1 MWLEDKKILEV
12 ENLKKYY
19 EINLGGILF
28 KKTAFVKAVDD
39 VSFSMDARETVGL
52 VGESGRG
59 KTTLGRTV
67 LRLVEPTDGHIFFK
81 GSDLIASDDS
91 EMQKYRRNM
100 QIVFQDPISSLNPRM
115 KVEDIIGEPLVIHKI
130 AERNE
135 IKNKVGDLLT
145 LVGLN
150 KDHMKR
156 YPHEFSG
163 GQKQRI
169 SIARALISNP
179 EFLVLD
185 EPTSALDVSVQAQ
198 VLNLLRRLQEELGL
212 TYLFISH
219 NLNVVQYMSD
229 RIMVM
234 YLGKIVESGKSEDI
248 FDPDTPHHPYTLG
261 LATANPIPDPDHK
274 RTRIALKGEVPS
286 SINPPSGCRFHPR
299 CPFAQESC
307 ASEEPP
313 LKVID
318 MDHLIACEWAH
329 YQ

>member
-1 MWLEDKKILEV
+1 MLLEDRKMLEV

-19 EINLGGILF
+19 EVNLGGILF
-28 KKTAFVKAVDD
+28 KNTAFVKAVDD
-39 VSFSMDARETVGL
+39 VTFHISARETVGL
-52 VGESGRG
+52 VGESGCG
-59 KTTLGRTV
+59 KTTLGRTI
-67 LRLVEPTDGHIFFK
+67 LRLVEPTEGHILFK
-81 GSDLIASDDS
+81 GSDLISADDS
-91 EMQKYRRNM
+91 EMQKFRRNM

-115 KVEDIIGEPLVIHKI
+115 KVEDIIGEPLLIHKI
-130 AERNE
+130 AKGDD

-198 VLNLLRRLQEELGL
+198 VLNLLRRLQDELGL
-212 TYLFISH
+212 TYFFISH
-219 NLNVVQYMSD
+219 NLNVVQYMSN

-248 FDPDTPHHPYTLG
+248 FNPDIPHHPYTLG

-274 RTRIALKGEVPS
+274 RTRVTLKGEVPS
-286 SINPPSGCRFHPR
+286 PINPPSGCRFHPR
-299 CPFAQESC
+299 CPFAQDSC
-307 ASEEPP
+307 GGEEPP
-313 LKVID
+313 LKAID
-318 MDHLIACEWAH
+318 MDHLIACEWTH